1 MLRTVF
7 AVSDGQQSE
16 APMIELHQYCPEQQ
30 QWQIGD
36 FATVRLPLLQGS
48 RFWINLTDAT
58 ALEQQQVLELFR
70 IHPVIAEDFLR
81 DRHPPKLDTSNS
93 FQLLILR
100 GFAATDFSDYPGH
113 CQLNLL
119 FNEQVMLMKFYS
131 PQPAP
136 HILLP
141 FSALK
146 GLETKGWAKQY
157 IHAVAASYLHKL
169 IQFEEDLGELEDAM
183 QSNGNDQR
191 MAQIMKFRSV
201 FRKIDRNLAY
211 QKEIFADLLYE
222 EDDSHPFRLLFE
234 GVELRDFYEKFER
247 LHSMVQMYYDQ
258 LSDLVDGYM
267 STSSHQ
273 INEKMKVLTILT
285 AVFVPLT
292 FIAGVYGMNFKYMPE
307 LETQWGY
314 HLTLAVMLGVAI
326 GLLVWF
332 KVRRWW

>member
-1 MLRTVF
+1 
-7 AVSDGQQSE
+7 
-16 APMIELHQYCPEQQ
+16 MIELHQYCPEQQ
-30 QWQIGD
+30 QWQICD
-36 FATVRLPLLQGS
+36 FASVRLPLLSGS
-48 RFWINLTDAT
+48 RFWINLTDAN
-58 ALEQQQVLELFR
+58 LQEQQQVLEFFR

-81 DRHPPKLDTSNS
+81 DRHPPKLEVSNA

-100 GFAATDFSDYPGH
+100 GFASADFSDYPGH
-113 CQLNLL
+113 SQINML
-119 FNEQVMLMKFYS
+119 FNDQVMLVKFYS
-131 PQPAP
+131 PLPAP
-136 HILLP
+136 QILLP
-141 FSALK
+141 FSSLK
-146 GLETKGWAKQY
+146 GLETRGWAKQY
-157 IHAVAASYLHKL
+157 IHAIAASYLHKL
-169 IQFEEDLGELEDAM
+169 IQFEDELGELEDAM

-211 QKEIFADLLYE
+211 QKDIFADLLFD

-234 GVELRDFYEKFER
+234 RVELRDFYEKFER

-292 FIAGVYGMNFKYMPE
+292 FIAGIYGMNFKYMPE
-307 LETQWGY
+307 LETHWGY
-314 HLTLAVMLGVAI
+314 HLTLAAMLVMAL